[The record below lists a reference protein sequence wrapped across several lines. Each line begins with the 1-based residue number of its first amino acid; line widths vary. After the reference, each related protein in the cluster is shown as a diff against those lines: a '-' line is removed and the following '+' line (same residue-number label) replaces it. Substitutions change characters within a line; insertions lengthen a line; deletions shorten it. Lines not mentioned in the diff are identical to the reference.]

1 MLVKNV
7 HIHNREGLWQIL
19 IEEGKISRIFPQ
31 DEVFNYSGEILDGE
45 EGIIYPPFVE
55 PHIHLDAT
63 QTAGQPNWNQSGTLF
78 EGIER
83 WAERKSLLSHE
94 DVKSRAWK
102 TLKWQIATGVQYV
115 RTHVDVSDPTLTA
128 LKAMLEVKKEIAPWV
143 DLQIVAFPQE
153 GILSYPNGEKLLD
166 QAMEMGAD
174 VVGGIPHFE
183 FTREY
188 GVESMHIAFD
198 IARKYNK
205 QIDIHCDEI
214 DDEQSRFVETVAAL
228 ALKYDMGEKVTAS
241 HTTAMHSYN
250 NAYASRLFRLLKM
263 SKIHF
268 VANPLVNIH
277 LQGRFDTYP
286 KRRGVTRVKEMLK
299 NNINVCFGHDDVFDP
314 WYPLGTANML
324 QVLHMGLHVCQLMG
338 YGQINDGL
346 KLVTENSAKAL
357 GLTDY
362 GIQEGNSANF
372 IVLPAE
378 NGFDAVRRQVPTRYS
393 IRHGKVIS
401 ETQLAKTTI
410 HLSDSEQVN
419 YR

>member
-1 MLVKNV
+1 
-7 HIHNREGLWQIL
+7 
-19 IEEGKISRIFPQ
+19 
-31 DEVFNYSGEILDGE
+31 
-45 EGIIYPPFVE
+45 
-55 PHIHLDAT
+55 
-63 QTAGQPNWNQSGTLF
+63 
-78 EGIER
+78 
-83 WAERKSLLSHE
+83 
-94 DVKSRAWK
+94 
-102 TLKWQIATGVQYV
+102 
-115 RTHVDVSDPTLTA
+115 
-128 LKAMLEVKKEIAPWV
+128 
-143 DLQIVAFPQE
+143 
-153 GILSYPNGEKLLD
+153 
-166 QAMEMGAD
+166 
-174 VVGGIPHFE
+174 
-183 FTREY
+183 
-188 GVESMHIAFD
+188 
-198 IARKYNK
+198 
-205 QIDIHCDEI
+205 
-214 DDEQSRFVETVAAL
+214 
-228 ALKYDMGEKVTAS
+228 
-241 HTTAMHSYN
+241 
-250 NAYASRLFRLLKM
+250 M

-419 YR
+419 YH